1 MISIEEY
8 KTICQKFNLVPYL
21 NDKFAL
27 IYQFPES
34 NNFGSNVIVTTFG
47 SYGARICKYY
57 DSAHQWVWLPWRA
70 YLEEFEK
77 DLIEL
82 SEIVKQ
88 MTIKKKKEEIYKDF
102 SHGYIKN
109 G

>member
-1 MISIEEY
+1 MISLTEY
-8 KTICQKFNLVPYL
+8 QTICKKFNLVPYL
-21 NDKFAL
+21 GDKNAVL
-27 IYQFPES
+27 YEIPES

-47 SYGARICKYY
+47 SYGARICRYY
-57 DSAHQWVWLPWRA
+57 DSAHQWVWMPWRA

-102 SHGYIKN
+102 SYGYIRH